1 MPNPRLTTALSNGAL
16 VLPTEGRIAV
26 LRPSGDLDLGALP
39 KERLHLIQGFRPDF
53 ETFEAMGYDVA
64 IAPEG
69 RYGATVVCMTR
80 SKAEARALVAQ
91 ARAMTDGPI
100 IVDGQKTDG
109 IESMLRDIKTRT
121 SIGEVISK
129 AHGKLFVFGGGDFT
143 DWAANPVGQQVEG
156 GFVTRSGVF
165 SADGI
170 DRGSALLAQALP
182 EKLPK
187 RIADL
192 GAGWGYLSRAILERA
207 GVEQLHLVEAE
218 HAALDCARL
227 NITDPRAQ
235 FHWADATQFR
245 VTPPLDAV
253 VMNPPFHTSRA
264 AEPNIG
270 RAFIA
275 AAAAM
280 LSQRGQMWL
289 VANRHLPYEAET
301 ATHFLEVEEIA
312 GDRSFKVLLAAKP
325 RRTRR

>member
-1 MPNPRLTTALSNGAL
+1 MSNPRLTTALSNGAL
-16 VLPTEGRIAV
+16 VLQTEGRIAV
-26 LRPSGDLDLGALP
+26 LRPSVDLDLGDLP

-53 ETFEAMGYDVA
+53 ETFEAMGFDVA
-64 IAPEG
+64 VAPEG
-69 RYGATVVCMTR
+69 RYGSSIVCMTR
-80 SKAEARALVAQ
+80 SKAEARALLAQ

-109 IESMLRDIKTRT
+109 IESMLRDIKKRT
-121 SIGEVISK
+121 PIGEVISK
-129 AHGKLFVFGGGDFT
+129 SHGKLFAFEGGDFT
-143 DWAANPVGQQVEG
+143 DWAANPDGQQVAD

-165 SADGI
+165 SADGV

-207 GVEQLHLVEAE
+207 GVEHLHLVEAE
-218 HAALDCARL
+218 HAALDCARQ

-235 FHWADATQFR
+235 FHWLDARQFR
-245 VTPPLDAV
+245 TTFPLDAV
-253 VMNPPFHTSRA
+253 IMNPPFHTSRA

-280 LSQRGQMWL
+280 LSQRGQVWL
-289 VANRHLPYEAET
+289 VANRHLPYEAE
-301 ATHFLEVEEIA
+301 AAAHFLEVEEIA